1 MRPNKICPTAL
12 RLMRSTRNGSQQGPE
27 SQTLQRAKPFKLYEF
42 FAQDIDGNYF
52 RVFYDFA
59 WEEKRDA
66 RL

>member
-1 MRPNKICPTAL
+1 MGRGRGQNADP
-12 RLMRSTRNGSQQGPE
+12 PE
-27 SQTLQRAKPFKLYEF
+27 AKPFKLYEF

-59 WEEKRDA
+59 WEERGGA